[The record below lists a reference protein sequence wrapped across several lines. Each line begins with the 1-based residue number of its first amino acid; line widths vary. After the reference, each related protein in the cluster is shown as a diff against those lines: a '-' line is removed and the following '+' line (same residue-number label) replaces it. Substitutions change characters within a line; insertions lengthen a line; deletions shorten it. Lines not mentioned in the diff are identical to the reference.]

1 MILYPEWFFGCHG
14 GNCSYCGQLYGHG
27 FVHTNEIKECPI
39 CYENKLMTS
48 LRCKHEL
55 CWDCWSSICKSKEDV
70 EETRASCPLCRRK
83 KW

>member
-1 MILYPEWFFGCHG
+1 
-14 GNCSYCGQLYGHG
+14 
-27 FVHTNEIKECPI
+27 
-39 CYENKLMTS
+39 MTS

-55 CWDCWSSICKSKEDV
+55 CWDCWSSIYKSKEDV